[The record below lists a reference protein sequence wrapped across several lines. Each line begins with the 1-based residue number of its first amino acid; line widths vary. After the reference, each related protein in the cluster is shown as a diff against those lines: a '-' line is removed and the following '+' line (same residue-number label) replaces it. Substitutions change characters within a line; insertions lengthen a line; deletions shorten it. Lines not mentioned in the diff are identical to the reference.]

1 MDIFVNWEAHISGL
15 VDDIHLTQFADTC
28 WSFRLTRQMNA
39 TFRLALLLGRT
50 ESLSVWH
57 FICNMRRMGALTGS
71 MAIQGLIT
79 AVPFLTAYGLI
90 LESNFY
96 HRCDRISGLPL
107 PSAPR
112 FPRFVVSEMKIH
124 RLHEYQNKIFYIF
137 CKNIYTVKISK
148 FVKRIFFVKILLMA
162 PSLIRMCELKAEMAV
177 KLHRPGLIPSSSSN
191 PCLSRMSIGTL
202 ISCRRVVELD
212 YTSNFSGNS
221 SRRLF
226 VTYDVL
232 ESKKICWYR
241 SQRRR
246 MRPFLLAA
254 SSDDGVAVNGTPQ
267 PRASDDVEE
276 MRAKLTGSLQ
286 DEYNCDELIQ
296 SLHDAARSFE
306 LALKKKIS
314 SSKLPWFSAA
324 WLGVDRNAWVKTFSY
339 QASVYSL
346 LQAANDVSSRGN
358 NRDNDLNVFVQ
369 RSLSRLAAPLDSM
382 MRDKLSS
389 SHPEANEWFWSD
401 QVPPAVTSFVSCFEG
416 DQRFVAATSAYAK
429 GKSSAASNETEV
441 SLLMLVLNCIAA
453 VTKLGP
459 TKLSCPPFFSL
470 IPDTTGRLM
479 DKFVDFVPLPQ
490 AYHSMKSLGLRR
502 EFLVHFGPRAA
513 ACRVKSDCPTDEV
526 VFWVD
531 LIQNQLL
538 RAIDR
543 EKIWSRLT
551 TSESIEVLERDLAI
565 FGFFIALG
573 RSTQSFLAANGFDAL
588 ENPMEDLVRHFIGG
602 SLLQYPQLSAISSY
616 QLYVE
621 VVCEELEWLPF
632 YPNKKD
638 SQAAKQAH
646 GHKSRPEGPPNY
658 DALPQILNVC
668 SYWLQSF
675 IKYSKWPENPSN
687 VKAAKFLSTGHKK
700 LIQCKEELGISSLA
714 VTEAG
719 FVDMNALS
727 TEESSSFDKALE
739 SVDEALVRL
748 ESLLQQLHASSSS
761 SGKEQIK
768 AACSDLEKIRKL
780 KKEAEF
786 LEASFRAKAASLQEG
801 GGDSNSQVSS
811 EEQKQNL
818 KGKDTKNSISSVD
831 QGRSRSRGFWGFFE
845 RPPRKK
851 PAPKV
856 DEYTERSR
864 ENVDSVDSESSE
876 IYRFELLRNELIELE
891 KRVQGSTDESVEE
904 EGKTSGDPT
913 PKSSSSMKGA
923 ELVQSSKKESVIEKT
938 LDQIKE
944 TSTDVWQGT
953 QLLAFDSAAAME
965 LLRRSV
971 IGDELTEKEK
981 KALRRTITDL
991 ASVVPIGVLM
1001 LLPVTAVG
1009 HAAMLAA
1016 IQRYVPGLIPSTY
1029 GSERLNLLRQLEKVK
1044 QMQNETEP
1052 EEGIDEAES

>member
-1 MDIFVNWEAHISGL
+1 MSVG
-15 VDDIHLTQFADTC
+15 
-28 WSFRLTRQMNA
+28 
-39 TFRLALLLGRT
+39 TF
-50 ESLSVWH
+50 
-57 FICNMRRMGALTGS
+57 
-71 MAIQGLIT
+71 
-79 AVPFLTAYGLI
+79 
-90 LESNFY
+90 
-96 HRCDRISGLPL
+96 
-107 PSAPR
+107 
-112 FPRFVVSEMKIH
+112 
-124 RLHEYQNKIFYIF
+124 
-137 CKNIYTVKISK
+137 
-148 FVKRIFFVKILLMA
+148 
-162 PSLIRMCELKAEMAV
+162 
-177 KLHRPGLIPSSSSN
+177 
-191 PCLSRMSIGTL
+191 
-202 ISCRRVVELD
+202 ISCRRVVEFD
-212 YTSNFSGNS
+212 YISNFLGNS
-221 SRRLF
+221 RSRLF
-226 VTYDVL
+226 VSYGVL
-232 ESKKICWYR
+232 ESKNYYFHRKSFGNKKIGWYK
-241 SQRRR
+241 SRRT
-246 MRPFLLAA
+246 MQPFLLASA
-254 SSDDGVAVNGTPQ
+254 EDGVTVNGTPQ
-267 PRASDDVEE
+267 SRANDDVEE

-296 SLHDAARSFE
+296 SLHDAARTFE
-306 LALKKKIS
+306 LALKTKIS

-346 LQAANDVSSRGN
+346 LQAANEVSSRGN
-358 NRDNDLNVFVQ
+358 NRDEDLNIFVQ
-369 RSLSRLAAPLDSM
+369 RSLSRQAAPLDSM
-382 MRDKLSS
+382 MREKLSS
-389 SHPEANEWFWSD
+389 SHPEANDWFWSD
-401 QVPPAVTSFVSCFEG
+401 QVPSVVTSFVNCFEG

-429 GKSSAASNETEV
+429 GKSSAASNEIEV

-459 TKLSCPPFFSL
+459 TKLSCPPFFSM

-479 DKFVDFVPLPQ
+479 DKFVDFVPLPP

-502 EFLVHFGPRAA
+502 EFLVHLGPRAA
-513 ACRVKSDCPTDEV
+513 ACRVKSDCSTDEV

-573 RSTQSFLAANGFDAL
+573 RSTQSFLAANGFHSL
-588 ENPMEDLVRHFIGG
+588 ENPVEDLVRHFIGG

-632 YPNKKD
+632 YPKD
-638 SQAAKQAH
+638 PQPAKQAH
-646 GHKSRPEGPPNY
+646 GHKSRQEGPPNY

-687 VKAAKFLSTGHKK
+687 VKAAKFLSKGHNK

-714 VTEAG
+714 VAEAG
-719 FVDMNALS
+719 FDMNALS
-727 TEESSSFDKALE
+727 TDRESNSFDKALE

-748 ESLLQQLHASSSS
+748 ESLLQQLNASSSS

-780 KKEAEF
+780 KKEAGF
-786 LEASFRAKAASLQEG
+786 LEASFRAKAASMQEG
-801 GGDSNSQVSS
+801 GGDSDSQESS
-811 EEQKQNL
+811 EEQRQNL
-818 KGKDTKNSISSVD
+818 KGKGAKNLNNSVD
-831 QGRSRSRGFWGFFE
+831 QGTENRGFWGFFG
-845 RPPRKK
+845 RPPRRK
-851 PAPKV
+851 PAPKSLE
-856 DEYTERSR
+856 DEYIEGSS
-864 ENVDSVDSESSE
+864 ENVDSMDSEPNE

-891 KRVQGSTDESVEE
+891 KRVQGSTDES
-904 EGKTSGDPT
+904 GRTSEDP
-913 PKSSSSMKGA
+913 PKSSSSMKGVQ
-923 ELVQSSKKESVIEKT
+923 LVQSTKKENVIEKT
-938 LDQIKE
+938 LDQLKE
-944 TSTDVWQGT
+944 TTTDVWQGT

-965 LLRRSV
+965 LLRRSLV
-971 IGDELTEKEK
+971 GDELTEKEK
-981 KALRRTITDL
+981 KALRRTMTDL

-1029 GSERLNLLRQLEKVK
+1029 GPERLNLLRQLEKVK

-1052 EEGIDEAES
+1052 EEGIDETES

>member
-1 MDIFVNWEAHISGL
+1 
-15 VDDIHLTQFADTC
+15 
-28 WSFRLTRQMNA
+28 
-39 TFRLALLLGRT
+39 
-50 ESLSVWH
+50 
-57 FICNMRRMGALTGS
+57 
-71 MAIQGLIT
+71 MA
-79 AVPFLTAYGLI
+79 A
-90 LESNFY
+90 
-96 HRCDRISGLPL
+96 
-107 PSAPR
+107 
-112 FPRFVVSEMKIH
+112 
-124 RLHEYQNKIFYIF
+124 
-137 CKNIYTVKISK
+137 
-148 FVKRIFFVKILLMA
+148 
-162 PSLIRMCELKAEMAV
+162 
-177 KLHRPGLIPSSSSN
+177 KLHRPGLVSSSSSN
-191 PCLSRMSIGTL
+191 PCLSRMSIGTFV
-202 ISCRRVVELD
+202 SCRRVVDLD
-212 YTSNFSGNS
+212 YVLNFSGNS
-221 SRRLF
+221 RSRLF
-226 VTYDVL
+226 LTYDVL
-232 ESKKICWYR
+232 ESKNYCFHRNLFGNKKISWYKPR
-241 SQRRR
+241 QRT
-246 MRPFLLAA
+246 MRPFLLA

-267 PRASDDVEE
+267 SRARDDDVEE

-346 LQAANDVSSRGN
+346 LQAANEVSSRGN
-358 NRDNDLNVFVQ
+358 NRDKDLNVFVQ

-389 SHPEANEWFWSD
+389 SNPEANEWFWSD
-401 QVPPAVTSFVSCFEG
+401 QVPPAVASFVSCFEG
-416 DQRFVAATSAYAK
+416 DQRFVAAASAYAK
-429 GKSSAASNETEV
+429 GKSSAASTETEV

-459 TKLSCPPFFSL
+459 TKLSCPPFFSM

-513 ACRVKSDCPTDEV
+513 ACRVKSDCSTDEV

-588 ENPMEDLVRHFIGG
+588 ENPVEDLVRHFIGG

-638 SQAAKQAH
+638 SKAAKQAH
-646 GHKSRPEGPPNY
+646 GHKRRPEGPPNY

-719 FVDMNALS
+719 FIDMNTLS

-801 GGDSNSQVSS
+801 GGDSDSQESS
-811 EEQKQNL
+811 EEQNQNL
-818 KGKDTKNSISSVD
+818 KGKDTKKSISSVD
-831 QGRSRSRGFWGFFE
+831 QGARNRGFWGFFE
-845 RPPRKK
+845 RPPRRKS
-851 PAPKV
+851 APKV

-864 ENVDSVDSESSE
+864 ENVDSVDSESNE

-891 KRVQGSTDESVEE
+891 KRVQGSTDESVNE
-904 EGKTSGDPT
+904 EGRTSGDAT
-913 PKSSSSMKGA
+913 PKSSSSMEGV
-923 ELVQSSKKESVIEKT
+923 ELVQTSKKESVIEKT

-981 KALRRTITDL
+981 KALRRTMTDL

-1029 GSERLNLLRQLEKVK
+1029 GAERLNLLRQLEKVK

-1052 EEGIDEAES
+1052 EEGIDETES

>member
-1 MDIFVNWEAHISGL
+1 MDIFVKWEAHISGL

-39 TFRLALLLGRT
+39 TFRLALLLGRVS
-50 ESLSVWH
+50 ECV
-57 FICNMRRMGALTGS
+57 ALHLQYEKNGD
-71 MAIQGLIT
+71 
-79 AVPFLTAYGLI
+79 
-90 LESNFY
+90 FY

-124 RLHEYQNKIFYIF
+124 RLHEYQSNNEFE
-137 CKNIYTVKISK
+137 TA
-148 FVKRIFFVKILLMA
+148 FFSALNYSLVAAVIPCY
-162 PSLIRMCELKAEMAV
+162 PSLDAFRSSPHNMAV
-177 KLHRPGLIPSSSSN
+177 KLHRPGLISPTYSN
-191 PCLSRMSIGTL
+191 PCLSRMSIGTF

-232 ESKKICWYR
+232 ESR
-241 SQRRR
+241 SYCFRYKLRRR
-246 MRPFLLAA
+246 MRPFLLAS

-276 MRAKLTGSLQ
+276 MRAKLSGSLQ

-339 QASVYSL
+339 QASVYCL
-346 LQAANDVSSRGN
+346 LQAANEVSSRGN

-646 GHKSRPEGPPNY
+646 GHKNRPEGPPNY

-831 QGRSRSRGFWGFFE
+831 QGTSRSRGFWGFFE

-913 PKSSSSMKGA
+913 PKSSSSMKGV

-1029 GSERLNLLRQLEKVK
+1029 GPERLNLLRQLEKVK
-1044 QMQNETEP
+1044 QMKNETEP

>member
-1 MDIFVNWEAHISGL
+1 ME
-15 VDDIHLTQFADTC
+15 
-28 WSFRLTRQMNA
+28 
-39 TFRLALLLGRT
+39 
-50 ESLSVWH
+50 
-57 FICNMRRMGALTGS
+57 
-71 MAIQGLIT
+71 
-79 AVPFLTAYGLI
+79 
-90 LESNFY
+90 
-96 HRCDRISGLPL
+96 
-107 PSAPR
+107 
-112 FPRFVVSEMKIH
+112 
-124 RLHEYQNKIFYIF
+124 
-137 CKNIYTVKISK
+137 
-148 FVKRIFFVKILLMA
+148 
-162 PSLIRMCELKAEMAV
+162 V
-177 KLHRPGLIPSSSSN
+177 KLQRPGPVSISSSN
-191 PCLSRMSIGTL
+191 PCLSRMSIGTF
-202 ISCRRVVELD
+202 ISCRRVIELGCI
-212 YTSNFSGNS
+212 SNCWGH
-221 SRRLF
+221 SRSRLF

-232 ESKKICWYR
+232 ESKNYFLHRKLFGNKKMSWYK
-241 SQRRR
+241 SRRTVQ
-246 MRPFLLAA
+246 PFLLASA
-254 SSDDGVAVNGTPQ
+254 EDGVAVNGS
-267 PRASDDVEE
+267 RASDDVEE

-286 DEYNCDELIQ
+286 DEYNCDGLIQ
-296 SLHDAARSFE
+296 SMHDAARTFE
-306 LALKKKIS
+306 LALKEKIS

-346 LQAANDVSSRGN
+346 LQAANEVSSRGN
-358 NRDNDLNVFVQ
+358 NRDKDLNVFVQ
-369 RSLSRLAAPLDSM
+369 RSVSRQAAPLDSM

-401 QVPPAVTSFVSCFEG
+401 QVPSAVTSFVNFFEG
-416 DQRFVAATSAYAK
+416 DQRFVAATSGYAK
-429 GKSSAASNETEV
+429 GKFSAASNEIEV

-459 TKLSCPPFFSL
+459 TKLSCPSFFSL
-470 IPDTTGRLM
+470 VPDTTGRLM

-513 ACRVKSDCPTDEV
+513 ACRVKSDCPTHEV

-573 RSTQSFLAANGFDAL
+573 RSTQSFLAANGFNSL

-602 SLLQYPQLSAISSY
+602 SLLQYPQLSVISSY

-632 YPNKKD
+632 YPSLKD
-638 SQAAKQAH
+638 PQSAEQAH
-646 GHKSRPEGPPNY
+646 GRRRKPEGPPNY

-687 VKAAKFLSTGHKK
+687 VKAAKFLSKGHNK

-719 FVDMNALS
+719 FIDMNALS
-727 TEESSSFDKALE
+727 TDRESSSFDKALE
-739 SVDEALVRL
+739 SVDDALVRL
-748 ESLLQQLHASSSS
+748 ESLLQQLSASSSA

-786 LEASFRAKAASLQEG
+786 LEATFKAKTASLQQG
-801 GGDSNSQVSS
+801 GEKNDSQESYEV
-811 EEQKQNL
+811 QKRYF
-818 KGKDTKNSISSVD
+818 KGKDTKNAISSKD
-831 QGRSRSRGFWGFFE
+831 QGKSISRGFWGFFV
-845 RPPRKK
+845 RPPKSK
-851 PAPKV
+851 PDPELSV
-856 DEYTERSR
+856 DEYTGKYSG
-864 ENVDSVDSESSE
+864 NLISMDSETNE
-876 IYRFELLRNELIELE
+876 ISRFEILRNELIELE
-891 KRVQGSTDESVEE
+891 MRVKRSTDQSVDEE
-904 EGKTSGDPT
+904 VGNQLQLQDVVTERISEDPRQT
-913 PKSSSSMKGA
+913 ISRTKGVQ
-923 ELVQSSKKESVIEKT
+923 LVQLSKNENIIETT
-938 LDQIKE
+938 LHKLRE
-944 TSTDVWQGT
+944 ATTDVWQGT

-965 LLRRSV
+965 LLRRSL

-981 KALRRTITDL
+981 KALRRTMTDL

-1029 GSERLNLLRQLEKVK
+1029 GPERLNLLRQLEKVK
-1044 QMQNETEP
+1044 QMQTNETEP
-1052 EEGIDEAES
+1052 EEGNR